1 MRDAVALLVLLFCLS
16 GTWAQGQSGGVR
28 ENDITLQGHSEQG
41 ESSNNGG
48 SDIWAQLKALRDKVQ
63 SMGTILVEQR
73 VELRYMG
80 NRLTASESQV
90 EELKRDNAAL
100 ETRLSVSERLGEEL
114 KRDNAAQAAALSA
127 MGARVTASESQIE
140 VLKTDNAAQAAE
152 LSTLGSQVEELKR
165 ENTDRPKV
173 AFSAGLTNSGKVG
186 PFNTETQLIY
196 TKVFTNIGN
205 TYNPNTGI
213 FTAPVRGVYYFRFSM
228 VSYETALLGG
238 LNMYRNGQRILHNG
252 QYYNA
257 GNEYVCNGVTLHLQ
271 KDDTVHMRLPNGW
284 AVYDDDSNHS
294 TFSGF
299 LLFPM

>member
-1 MRDAVALLVLLFCLS
+1 
-16 GTWAQGQSGGVR
+16 
-28 ENDITLQGHSEQG
+28 
-41 ESSNNGG
+41 
-48 SDIWAQLKALRDKVQ
+48 
-63 SMGTILVEQR
+63 MGTILVEQR

-80 NRLTASESQV
+80 NRLSASESQV

-114 KRDNAAQAAALSA
+114 KTENAAQAEELSA
-127 MGARVTASESQIE
+127 LR
-140 VLKTDNAAQAAE
+140 
-152 LSTLGSQVEELKR
+152 SQVEELKR

-173 AFSAGLTNSGKVG
+173 AFSAGLTNSGDVG

-205 TYNPNTGI
+205 TYNPVTGI

-228 VSYETALLGG
+228 LSNKNELLGG
-238 LNMYRNGQRILHNG
+238 VNLYRNGQIILHNG

-271 KDDTVHMRLPNGW
+271 RGDTVHMRLPKDW
-284 AVYDDDSNHS
+284 AVYDDYSNHS